1 MILGKKMQSFVKML
15 KWASWG
21 PWGSHFYWHDTMIGK
36 RKLLHTFCMWNI
48 LSFKEFQLIS
58 LARRTSLCIRE
69 ALVTQLCSVQTF
81 SYILNFFLHWC
92 SYLGELEIAGA
103 VNPIPQMKK
112 HLGLVHKRQDL
123 AWSQSNRTP
132 LPVASCKQARDKS
145 SLVLGSPETSKKC
158 TLQRFL
164 QWAFRGAPWRAVE
177 TLHSMY

>member
-1 MILGKKMQSFVKML
+1 
-15 KWASWG
+15 
-21 PWGSHFYWHDTMIGK
+21 MIGK

-69 ALVTQLCSVQTF
+69 ALVTLLCSVQTF

-112 HLGLVHKRQDL
+112 HLGFTRDRILPGVKATKLLFQLPLVNRQETK
-123 AWSQSNRTP
+123 AH
-132 LPVASCKQARDKS
+132 SC
-145 SLVLGSPETSKKC
+145 
-158 TLQRFL
+158 
-164 QWAFRGAPWRAVE
+164 
-177 TLHSMY
+177 